1 MRLKQ
6 VLEALVFASQKPIT
20 PKEIVAALKSA
31 AVGKEEDAE
40 IQELAKTTEEKALEA
55 LEELRGE
62 LDRADRGY
70 VLIEKVNGWQLV
82 SNARVGHWVRQLFP
96 ESKPARLSGPA
107 LETLA
112 IIAYRQPIM
121 RADIEAVRGVA
132 VDGVVQSL
140 LERGLLR
147 IAGRAEIPGRPLL
160 YETTE
165 FFLDHFGLK
174 SVDELPNAGELRK
187 MNLPTAASQEAEKAA
202 AAEPPKAE
210 KPPAPNIPIYAKAS
224 EPTAEA
230 PADAPAGEQ
239 AVPAEGAAEPPAES
253 SENAPSESSD
263 NSQASQNSQISHA
276 QEEQPPASPEMPEE
290 EAVAAPETP
299 ASPESPSPEVS

>member
-6 VLEALVFASQKPIT
+6 VTEALVFASQKPIT
-20 PKEIVAALKSA
+20 PKEVVAALKSA
-31 AVGKEEDAE
+31 TAGKEDDAE
-40 IQELAKTTEEKALEA
+40 VVELAKTTEEKVLET
-55 LEELRGE
+55 LEELRTE

-82 SNARVGHWVRQLFP
+82 SNARVGHWVRQLYP
-96 ESKPARLSGPA
+96 ESKPARLSGPS

-140 LERGLLR
+140 LERGLVR

-174 SVDELPNAGELRK
+174 TVDELPNAGELRK
-187 MNLPTAASQEAEKAA
+187 LNLPTAASQEAEKAAA

-210 KPPAPNIPIYAKAS
+210 KPPAPNIPIYAKSS
-224 EPTAEA
+224 EPAAESSVPAETPNEEPA
-230 PADAPAGEQ
+230 PDAPAGEQ
-239 AVPAEGAAEPPAES
+239 PVASP
-253 SENAPSESSD
+253 D
-263 NSQASQNSQISHA
+263 NSQDSQSSEDSQA
-276 QEEQPPASPEMPEE
+276 GED
-290 EAVAAPETP
+290 APTP
-299 ASPESPSPEVS
+299 AEPEATPESGEPEPPESPEVP